1 MFYST
6 LILGLMLF
14 YLNDN
19 SILLVITH
27 FFGLQKKLQE
37 VIVPWG
43 FGAFGFIFYL
53 TRYPEKLWRK
63 SGFFDILGASHQ
75 VNTISKLIRN

>member
-1 MFYST
+1 
-6 LILGLMLF
+6 MLF

-63 SGFFDILGASHQ
+63 SGIFDIFGASHQ
-75 VNTISKLIRN
+75 VNTTSKLIRN